1 MAKSRSG
8 DQLLDDVE
16 LLNVHRY
23 PDTVP
28 PATLAHVRNSRA
40 CQKRLE
46 ELLKMTPL
54 KKSSSK
60 ASIDQL
66 LPSGNGE
73 RDSQTRSAQA
83 ERSGAPVAES
93 PGFFRKIFQKL
104 TS

>member
-8 DQLLDDVE
+8 DQVLDDIE

-28 PATLAHVRNSRA
+28 PATLAYVRNSRA

-54 KKSSSK
+54 KKSSSRT
-60 ASIDQL
+60 SIDQL
-66 LPSGNGE
+66 LPAGGDRESGVRTAQDE
-73 RDSQTRSAQA
+73 RA
-83 ERSGAPVAES
+83 GVPVAKP
-93 PGFFRKIFQKL
+93 PGLLKKIFQKL
-104 TS
+104 SS